1 MCPQKVCPACFMRI
15 PARATECTTN
25 GCHHVFT
32 DGPSVA
38 PIKRTYLTGTNPDF
52 DDIETAAWMR
62 HFHLN

>member
-1 MCPQKVCPACFMRI
+1 MRI